1 MGMSGKI
8 GPGETPKTEKKEG
21 FVEKHKSLIIA
32 GGIGAAVG
40 AVALPL
46 ALPALG
52 FTATGVAAGSAA
64 AAAQSFFYGAFTTG
78 VFSACQSM
86 GVVGVSAGV
95 TAIMAAAGGAAAA
108 GIATALETR
117 KLYEQEI
124 EKFSI
129 YFKTDRRSVLHVK
142 YGLKELEL
150 SRSEISKTEWTLNIS
165 AENRY
170 DWIVELDNGNKIQIE
185 ELNAGNAEIKI
196 KSFKEIRIRKIYV
209 LKKK

>member
-1 MGMSGKI
+1 MGMYRN
-8 GPGETPKTEKKEG
+8 
-21 FVEKHKSLIIA
+21 
-32 GGIGAAVG
+32 
-40 AVALPL
+40 L
-46 ALPALG
+46 ARSRILNLHL
-52 FTATGVAAGSAA
+52 AA

-117 KLYEQEI
+117 KVYEAEI

-129 YFKTDRRSVLHVK
+129 YFVTDRRSVLHVK

-150 SRSEISKTEWTLNIS
+150 IKSEHSKTEWTLDIS
-165 AENRY
+165 AENRF

-185 ELNAGNAEIKI
+185 ELNSGNGQIQI
-196 KSFKEIRIRKIYV
+196 KSLKEIRIRKIYV
-209 LKKK
+209 LKKIITHNKVKKC